1 MEDIRMVDV
10 THKEITKR
18 IAIAKGKVRMKKE
31 TILLIKE
38 GKIEK
43 GDVLKV
49 SKIAGI
55 MGAKRTFE
63 LIPLCHPLNVSWVDV
78 RFRIDEKEN
87 CVEIEGEVHTSYKT
101 GVEMEALTAVSLSAL
116 SIYDMCKPYDK
127 SIVISDIH
135 LVKKTGGKGQVD
147 RTQIDID

>member
-1 MEDIRMVDV
+1 MMVDV
-10 THKEITKR
+10 TDKDITKR

-31 TILLIKE
+31 TLLLIKNK
-38 GKIEK
+38 KIEK

-55 MGAKRTFE
+55 MGAKKTCE
-63 LIPLCHPLNVSWVDV
+63 LIPLCHPLNVSWIDV
-78 RFRIDEKEN
+78 RFQIDEKEN
-87 CVEIEGEVHTSYKT
+87 CIDIEGEVHTNYKT

-116 SIYDMCKPYDK
+116 SIYDMCKPYDG

-135 LVKKTGGKGQVD
+135 LVKKTGGKSQE
-147 RTQIDID
+147 